1 MSGRALVRRVT
12 LDGALFALAVVLSV
26 VEGMLPMPAPVP
38 GVRLGL
44 ANIAVMYALLFVG
57 RRDALTLAVLK
68 GLFAFVTRGVVAG
81 ALSLSG
87 GAASVIIMIIL
98 MAAFRERVSY
108 AMLSVAGALAHNAG
122 QMAVVKFIYSSL
134 TLAAYAPALVISGIA
149 SGIVTAAILRALLPA
164 VRRFGRNG
172 YGSDG

>member
-1 MSGRALVRRVT
+1 LVRRVT